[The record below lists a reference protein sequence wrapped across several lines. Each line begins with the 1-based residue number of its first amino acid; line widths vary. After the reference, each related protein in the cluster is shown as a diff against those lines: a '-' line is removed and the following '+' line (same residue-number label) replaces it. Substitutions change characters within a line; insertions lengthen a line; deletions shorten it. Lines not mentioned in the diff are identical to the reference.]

1 MPIRLGWVIGS
12 GWVVGSRQVE
22 LGPVQLGCRIEMLG
36 RVVGLS
42 RWVKNKTRLDDE
54 DGKKG
59 DDKDSK
65 VNGPR
70 IS

>member
-1 MPIRLGWVIGS
+1 MLVGLGWVIGS
-12 GWVVGSRQVE
+12 GWVVGCGLVE
-22 LGPVQLGCRIEMLG
+22 LGPVQLGCRIKTLG